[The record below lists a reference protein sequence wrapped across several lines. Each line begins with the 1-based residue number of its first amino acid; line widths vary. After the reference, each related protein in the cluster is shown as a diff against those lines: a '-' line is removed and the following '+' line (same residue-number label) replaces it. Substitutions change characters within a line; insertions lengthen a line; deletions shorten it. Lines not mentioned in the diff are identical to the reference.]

1 MVQAA
6 DGAASST
13 APSAQASPEPPPRL
27 PSADDLLQGSCLGAK
42 LVPPTISLRA
52 QKFVKSSSA
61 AEGLGLIGAMN
72 EQQPLAISTG
82 DHHLR
87 SFKQPW
93 DMNVC
98 KISLQSTQ
106 RYEAS
111 GNAFHIRLDF
121 QPTWQT
127 VEIPGLSASWGQ
139 IFGCRSNWSDDTFKA
154 SSEDLL
160 VEHWQLQ

>member
-42 LVPPTISLRA
+42 LVPPTKFVLAA

-72 EQQPLAISTG
+72 EQPPLAIATG
-82 DHHLR
+82 DQHLR
-87 SFKQPW
+87 SIKQPW
-93 DMNVC
+93 DMTVF

-106 RYEAS
+106 
-111 GNAFHIRLDF
+111 L
-121 QPTWQT
+121 
-127 VEIPGLSASWGQ
+127 
-139 IFGCRSNWSDDTFKA
+139 
-154 SSEDLL
+154 
-160 VEHWQLQ
+160 